1 MKRAFKNL
9 CLRLVGEPYIWGAE
23 NPALGFDCSGFACF
37 VLQIFGV
44 LSEARRNAQALYDNY
59 QGLGTVTISEAKLGD
74 LVFYA
79 PDGKAVHHVMV
90 ALGNDLCVG
99 ADGGDQTT
107 TTLEEAHRRG
117 ASVHVRHISYRHDL
131 YRIRPVSAVFDSLD
145 ESIARDWLAAN
156 PQAAAAPNSA
166 SPVPVNK

>member
-9 CLRLVGEPYIWGAE
+9 CLKLVSEPYIWGAE

-44 LSEARRNAQALYDNY
+44 LSETRKSAQQLCDSF
-59 QGLGTVTISEAKLGD
+59 QSFGTVPITDATLGD

-79 PDGKAVHHVMV
+79 PDGTAVHHVMV
-90 ALGNDLCVG
+90 ALGDGLCVG

-107 TTLEEAHRRG
+107 TTIEEAHRRG
-117 ASVHVRHISYRHDL
+117 AAVHVRHITYRHDFFCV
-131 YRIRPVSAVFDSLD
+131 RPVAKVLD
-145 ESIARDWLAAN
+145 AIEESDVQLWLFAN
-156 PQAAAAPNSA
+156 GLHTVKDGVEKAPPDA
-166 SPVPVNK
+166 K